1 MNSQTLSGRIITLW
15 SIVIIFAV
23 TVFSLNVVKY
33 DFQLPTVLV
42 LFELFIVLT
51 CGQLL
56 YMGSRW
62 ARWVIGSLLLLSGC
76 MFTYLLFA
84 LLADSSI
91 IPLGAPVFVVLGTSS
106 LVLGLFLMFS
116 KSVSLFL
123 DEKRTNRSVV
133 ARRTLKILWIVLL
146 IASVVVVYNDFKR
159 ILL

>member
-15 SIVIIFAV
+15 AIVTIFAV

-84 LLADSSI
+84 LLDDSSI

-133 ARRTLKILWIVLL
+133 PRRTLKILWIVLL

>member
-15 SIVIIFAV
+15 AIVTIFAV

-62 ARWVIGSLLLLSGC
+62 ARWVFGSLLLLSGC

>member
-1 MNSQTLSGRIITLW
+1 M
-15 SIVIIFAV
+15 VIFAV

-56 YMGSRW
+56 YMGSTW

-84 LLADSSI
+84 LLDDSSI

-106 LVLGLFLMFS
+106 LVLGL
-116 KSVSLFL
+116 
-123 DEKRTNRSVV
+123 
-133 ARRTLKILWIVLL
+133 
-146 IASVVVVYNDFKR
+146 
-159 ILL
+159 

>member
-15 SIVIIFAV
+15 AIVTIFAV

-76 MFTYLLFA
+76 MFTYLLLA
-84 LLADSSI
+84 LLDDSSI

-123 DEKRTNRSVV
+123 DEKRTNRSVI

>member
-15 SIVIIFAV
+15 AIVTIFAV

-51 CGQLL
+51 CSQLL

-84 LLADSSI
+84 LLDDSSI